1 MEKLFRLIL
10 EMGITAVPVILAVFA
25 IRMCLLRAPKRYSY
39 LLWGIAGFRLAVP
52 FSVSSALSIFNL
64 GFFRGT
70 SIGRNI
76 AQPGMGEAFGAQPAG
91 LGQGLAGAGAL
102 QTAPALQGR
111 ASATDGIWQVLMFL
125 WALGVVA
132 LLGYFLLSWIQ
143 MRRRVEKAVWMQEN
157 VWECENIPSPFVMG
171 IFSPKIY
178 IPFRLGGAERMVI
191 LSHEQYHIQRRDYLV
206 KIFAYLLLVVYWFHP
221 LVWYALKE
229 MKNDREVACDT
240 TVLKQIGKEAYID
253 YGNTLINFAEKMS
266 HTPFPFAAGISGN
279 MKQMQKR
286 IKNIASYYPASFQKK
301 LQSTVTF
308 IIIAFFLSG
317 TVPILSIQ
325 ALEKS
330 RYHFDETN
338 VSYLDLHNIFEGY
351 EGSFVLYD
359 SKEDAWQIYNKENAI
374 TRIPPASTFKIYSAL
389 YGLESGTITPEQS
402 LIRWNGQN
410 YVYDLWNADQT
421 LESAMQNS
429 VTWYFQTL
437 DQFANLSD
445 IEKYVQE
452 IGYGNQIVVGDIT
465 SYWLNSSLKIS
476 PVEQVQLL
484 KKLYNNQFEFAHK
497 NIEAVKNALSLY
509 TTDEGTLSGKTGT
522 QEINGQNTSGWFIG
536 YIEKNDRTYFFATN
550 IQSDQ
555 FASGPV
561 ATELTFTILSDLGLW
576 NND

>member
-1 MEKLFRLIL
+1 M
-10 EMGITAVPVILAVFA
+10 
-25 IRMCLLRAPKRYSY
+25 
-39 LLWGIAGFRLAVP
+39 
-52 FSVSSALSIFNL
+52 
-64 GFFRGT
+64 
-70 SIGRNI
+70 
-76 AQPGMGEAFGAQPAG
+76 
-91 LGQGLAGAGAL
+91 
-102 QTAPALQGR
+102 
-111 ASATDGIWQVLMFL
+111 
-125 WALGVVA
+125 
-132 LLGYFLLSWIQ
+132 
-143 MRRRVEKAVWMQEN
+143 
-157 VWECENIPSPFVMG
+157 
-171 IFSPKIY
+171 
-178 IPFRLGGAERMVI
+178 
-191 LSHEQYHIQRRDYLV
+191 
-206 KIFAYLLLVVYWFHP
+206 
-221 LVWYALKE
+221 
-229 MKNDREVACDT
+229 
-240 TVLKQIGKEAYID
+240 
-253 YGNTLINFAEKMS
+253 
-266 HTPFPFAAGISGN
+266 
-279 MKQMQKR
+279 
-286 IKNIASYYPASFQKK
+286 
-301 LQSTVTF
+301 
-308 IIIAFFLSG
+308 
-317 TVPILSIQ
+317 
-325 ALEKS
+325 
-330 RYHFDETN
+330 
-338 VSYLDLHNIFEGY
+338 
-351 EGSFVLYD
+351 YD

-484 KKLYNNQFEFAHK
+484 KKLYNNQFEFAPK